1 MSVVTAKMNLSKEM
15 RNQMNEMTFNE
26 IQKEIETI
34 VKAET
39 PDRLDLAFAKLW
51 GIATAHL
58 TKEQM
63 ESILKNRKAN

>member
-1 MSVVTAKMNLSKEM
+1 
-15 RNQMNEMTFNE
+15 MNEMTFNE

-63 ESILKNRKAN
+63 ERILENRKVN